1 MTFKRFS
8 RAGLLALAG
17 ALLLAILLSLP
28 SFHSAIAE
36 TAADAP
42 ASVEG
47 GGTCRCAQAC
57 ARLAVKVALV
67 GLNPGALKNPLAAN
81 TTPTPSPD

>member
-17 ALLLAILLSLP
+17 ALLLAILLSVP
-28 SFHSAIAE
+28 TFHSAIAE

-42 ASVEG
+42 A
-47 GGTCRCAQAC
+47 
-57 ARLAVKVALV
+57 
-67 GLNPGALKNPLAAN
+67 AAAAAAA
-81 TTPTPSPD
+81 PPSCDA